1 MQGFGEIWSG
11 RALANLLACVQQRRI
26 KTATAE
32 EDGSY
37 IDQGKGKAV
46 PGEEVKSLACFA

>member
-11 RALANLLACVQQRRI
+11 RALANLLSCVQQRRI
-26 KTATAE
+26 KTGTAE

-46 PGEEVKSLACFA
+46 PGEEIKSLACFA